1 MITPSIEISQ
11 PDLNRLN
18 KLLTFTA
25 EHTSRN
31 MGSLVK
37 QSAITAIQ
45 SAAKATKPGDAAS
58 VKSLALKYKLRPLF
72 PIQSV
77 LGGKQMYQ
85 MSNGKTF
92 QTENVISKKSQQAK
106 GLKQIKKAFQS
117 WSKKQNRWSFIPYLG
132 EKNGKYDAGA
142 KGGRIPGYGAAK
154 AGWLKALSAFG
165 KPENLDGNLKRPVSK
180 VSAQLTGKNPFA
192 LIQNLVAYISKTAPE
207 SARIGIEKATNR
219 LEKVLI
225 PKLSK
230 ELQDKWRNS

>member
-1 MITPSIEISQ
+1 
-11 PDLNRLN
+11 
-18 KLLTFTA
+18 
-25 EHTSRN
+25 

-45 SAAKATKPGDAAS
+45 SAAKATKPGDSAS
-58 VKSLALKYKLRPLF
+58 VKSLAMKYKLRPLF
-72 PIQSV
+72 AIQSV

-85 MSNGKTF
+85 MPNGKTF
-92 QTENVISKKSQQAK
+92 QTENVISKKTQQAK
-106 GLKQIKKAFQS
+106 GLRQIKKAFQA
-117 WSKKQNRWSFIPYLG
+117 WSKKLNRWSFIPYLG
-132 EKNGKYDAGA
+132 SKAGKYDADA

-154 AGWLKALSAFG
+154 AGWLKALSVFG
-165 KPENLDGNLKRPVSK
+165 KPENLDGNLRRPVSK

-192 LIQNLVAYISKTAPE
+192 VIQNLVAYISKTAPE
-207 SARIGIEKATNR
+207 SARIGVEKATNR